1 MKSTASIRVLIT
13 DDHPIVR
20 EGLASIIERRDD
32 MTTIAQAGNGAEAV
46 QMYRQHHPDIVLM
59 DLRMPQMDG
68 VTAITQIRQESP
80 DARIVVLTTYDGEE
94 DIYRGLQAGA
104 KGYLLKDAPREELLE
119 TIRAV
124 HNGQTHISSP
134 VAVKLASRISKTPL
148 TSREM
153 EVLRL
158 MAAGNSNQEIGNAL
172 FIAEGTVKAHVN
184 SILDKMKVSDRTQA
198 VTSAIRR
205 GLVHLDKEEG

>member
-1 MKSTASIRVLIT
+1 MKPSTSIRVLIT
-13 DDHPIVR
+13 DDHPVVR
-20 EGLASIIERRDD
+20 EGLASIIDRRED
-32 MTTIAQAGNGAEAV
+32 MMTVAQAGNGVEAV
-46 QMYRQHHPDIVLM
+46 DLFRQHRPDIVLM

-68 VTAITQIRQESP
+68 VTAISQIRQEAP
-80 DARIVVLTTYDGEE
+80 DARIIVLTTYDGEE

-124 HNGQTHISSP
+124 HNGQTHIPSP
-134 VAVKLASRISKTPL
+134 VAVKLASRISQSPL
-148 TSREM
+148 TPREV

-158 MAAGNSNQEIGNAL
+158 MVGGNSNQEIANAL

-184 SILDKMKVSDRTQA
+184 SILDKMKVNDRTQA
-198 VTSAIRR
+198 VTAAIRR
-205 GLVHLDKEEG
+205 GLVHLD

>member
-1 MKSTASIRVLIT
+1 MKPSTSIRVLIT
-13 DDHPIVR
+13 DDHPVVR
-20 EGLASIIERRDD
+20 EGLASIIDRRED
-32 MTTIAQAGNGAEAV
+32 MMTVGQAGNGVEAV
-46 QMYRQHHPDIVLM
+46 DLFRQHRPDIVLM

-68 VTAITQIRQESP
+68 VTAISQIRQEAP
-80 DARIVVLTTYDGEE
+80 DARIIVLTTYDGEE

-124 HNGQTHISSP
+124 HNGQTHIPSP
-134 VAVKLASRISKTPL
+134 VAVKLASRISQSPL
-148 TSREM
+148 TPREV

-158 MAAGNSNQEIGNAL
+158 MVGGNSNQEIANAL

-184 SILDKMKVSDRTQA
+184 SILDKMKVNDRTQA
-198 VTSAIRR
+198 VTAAIRR
-205 GLVHLDKEEG
+205 GLVHLD

>member
-1 MKSTASIRVLIT
+1 MKPSASIRVLIT
-13 DDHPIVR
+13 DDHPVVR
-20 EGLASIIERRDD
+20 EGLASIIDRRED
-32 MTTIAQAGNGAEAV
+32 MTTVAQAGNGAEAV
-46 QMYRQHHPDIVLM
+46 DLYRQHQPDIVLM

-68 VTAITQIRQESP
+68 VTAICQIRQEAP
-80 DARIVVLTTYDGEE
+80 DARIIVLTTYDGEE

-124 HNGQTHISSP
+124 HNGQTHIPSP
-134 VAVKLASRISKTPL
+134 VAVKLASRISQSPL
-148 TSREM
+148 TPREV

-158 MAAGNSNQEIGNAL
+158 MVGGNSNQEIANAL

-184 SILDKMKVSDRTQA
+184 SILDKMKVNDRTQA
-198 VTSAIRR
+198 VTAAIRR
-205 GLVHLDKEEG
+205 GLVHLD